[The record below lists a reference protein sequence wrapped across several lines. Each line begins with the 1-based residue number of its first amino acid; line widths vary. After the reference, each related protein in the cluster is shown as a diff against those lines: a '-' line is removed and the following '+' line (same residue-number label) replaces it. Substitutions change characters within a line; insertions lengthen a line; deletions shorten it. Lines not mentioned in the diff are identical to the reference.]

1 MKASVTKSVLEII
14 SKILGRNLDLKVVNL
29 PRKEID
35 GWDSLIH
42 MEIIFACEDL
52 FQIEFTS
59 EEMSSLNSAETIADC
74 ICVKLQ

>member
-1 MKASVTKSVLEII
+1 MKASVTKSVLELI

-59 EEMSSLNSAETIADC
+59 EEMTSLNSVETIVDC